1 MSDAPRHVVE
11 LAERRAKARAERD
24 YPVADALRREIE
36 RAGWLVRDSQQGFE
50 LTVKPLFEMWPSV
63 RSIPISAV
71 TDDRPR
77 SGGKL
82 SPISP
87 AAELGFSGDPA
98 QRGDPGKRG
107 GMAAGGGMVTGGDK
121 AARGG
126 PAKAGQAEQ
135 GGRAGRAEQAEQ
147 AQRAG
152 QAEQGG
158 RAGQAGQAEQ
168 AQRAGQAEQAQRA
181 EQVGQATQAGQAE
194 QGERGRQAGRVGR
207 YVWHPH
213 EVAEDMVHAQQ
224 IWDSSLAVNRLDEA
238 GIDVERQRI
247 ETADV
252 TVGVGLVVDGWGEDV
267 RRCVSALL
275 EHTHAKILA
284 IDLGNHEGAG
294 EVLHELAEDH
304 HERLTVWHVAEA
316 PHWRGGTAEWG
327 ACRTTLMRLDT
338 SDVHVL
344 METSTVLEGDALT
357 PLVAAIKDG
366 AVAAGWKGVEPDES
380 GMEWHEAGPGQVRA
394 LLGYLMAVR
403 RGAALG
409 AFPEEARYY
418 RNADLELSLALE
430 GPLVVPDKRLP
441 VRQERHHGYH
451 DVPADYRDKESRR
464 TYDRVLRMLR
474 SS

>member
-11 LAERRAKARAERD
+11 LAERRAKSRAERD
-24 YPVADALRREIE
+24 YATADALRREIE
-36 RAGWLVRDSQQGFE
+36 HAGWLVRDSGQGFE
-50 LTVKPLFEMWPSV
+50 LTVKPLFEVWPLV

-71 TDDRPR
+71 TDDRGQ

-82 SPISP
+82 SPINP

-98 QRGDPGKRG
+98 QRGDPGKS
-107 GMAAGGGMVTGGDK
+107 
-121 AARGG
+121 GG
-126 PAKAGQAEQ
+126 PAES
-135 GGRAGRAEQAEQ
+135 GGFVE
-147 AQRAG
+147 
-152 QAEQGG
+152 GG
-158 RAGQAGQAEQ
+158 ESHP
-168 AQRAGQAEQAQRA
+168 ESPHP
-181 EQVGQATQAGQAE
+181 EPPHT
-194 QGERGRQAGRVGR
+194 
-207 YVWHPH
+207 WHPH

-224 IWDSSLAVNRLDEA
+224 IWDASLAVNRLDEA
-238 GIDVERQRI
+238 GIDLERQRV

-252 TVGVGLVVDGWGEDV
+252 RVGVGLVVDGWGEDV
-267 RRCVSALL
+267 RRCVTALL
-275 EHTHAKILA
+275 EHTSAKILA
-284 IDLGNHEGAG
+284 LDLGNQEDAG
-294 EVLHELAEDH
+294 LVLHELAEDH

-327 ACRTTLMRLDT
+327 ACRTTLLRLDA

-357 PLVAAIKDG
+357 PLVALIKDG
-366 AVAAGWKGVEPDES
+366 AVAAGWKGVEPAAG

-403 RGAALG
+403 RSAALG
-409 AFPEEARYY
+409 AFPEKARYY

-430 GPLVVPDKRLP
+430 GPLVVPEKRLP

>member
-11 LAERRAKARAERD
+11 LAERRARARADRD
-24 YPVADALRREIE
+24 YAAADALRREIE
-36 RAGWLVRDSQQGFE
+36 HAGWLVRDSAQGFE
-50 LTVKPLFEMWPSV
+50 LRVKPPFEVWPSV

-71 TDDRPR
+71 TDDREATSTRLAPVGAASEPESSETQR
-77 SGGKL
+77 
-82 SPISP
+82 P
-87 AAELGFSGDPA
+87 AETRRPEIQRPAGIRWPAETQRPA
-98 QRGDPGKRG
+98 P
-107 GMAAGGGMVTGGDK
+107 V
-121 AARGG
+121 
-126 PAKAGQAEQ
+126 
-135 GGRAGRAEQAEQ
+135 
-147 AQRAG
+147 
-152 QAEQGG
+152 
-158 RAGQAGQAEQ
+158 
-168 AQRAGQAEQAQRA
+168 
-181 EQVGQATQAGQAE
+181 
-194 QGERGRQAGRVGR
+194 
-207 YVWHPH
+207 VWHPH
-213 EVAEDMVHAQQ
+213 EVADDMVHAQQ
-224 IWDSSLAVNRLDEA
+224 IWDASLAVNRLDEA

-294 EVLHELAEDH
+294 QVLHDLAEDH

-316 PHWRGGTAEWG
+316 PHWREGTAEWG
-327 ACRTTLMRLDT
+327 ACRMALLRLDR

-366 AVAAGWKGVEPDES
+366 AVAAGWKGVEPAEG
-380 GMEWHEAGPGQVRA
+380 GMEWRPAGPGQVRA

-403 RGAALG
+403 RSAALG
-409 AFPEEARYY
+409 AFPEKARYY

-441 VRQERHHGYH
+441 VRQERHHGYL
-451 DVPADYRDKESRR
+451 DVPADYRERESRR
-464 TYDRVLRMLR
+464 TYERVLRMLR